1 MLQAAIATPAMPHAK
16 LRQKPKHKPCNT
28 SSKSSRKQRMPK
40 KPTMNDL
47 IDYLWAWR
55 KIASRAAT
63 KTANAAN
70 EALHQY
76 CLRRESAAARR
87 LQFALPALDGYSVI
101 ERATRAERSAA

>member
-1 MLQAAIATPAMPHAK
+1 MPE
-16 LRQKPKHKPCNT
+16 
-28 SSKSSRKQRMPK
+28 

-47 IDYLWAWR
+47 IDYLFAWR

-63 KTANAAN
+63 RTANAAN
-70 EALHQY
+70 RALHQY